1 MELPKESDKNRQVQT
16 SSQQKHQILYGFLYM
31 KKTSLVCKVKNL
43 VKTMDHS
50 FGTDQFPRQDQTSSQ
65 NQQNSQ
71 ILYGVSAENW

>member
-1 MELPKESDKNRQVQT
+1 
-16 SSQQKHQILYGFLYM
+16 M

-50 FGTDQFPRQDQTSSQ
+50 FGTDQFPRQNQTSSQ

-71 ILYGVSAENW
+71 ILYGVPAENW

>member
-1 MELPKESDKNRQVQT
+1 
-16 SSQQKHQILYGFLYM
+16 M
-31 KKTSLVCKVKNL
+31 KKTSLVCNVKNL

-71 ILYGVSAENW
+71 ILYGVPAENW